1 MERKSTESELAF
13 RLGARAGK
21 VLFDKSKA
29 EDVYDKLQKYLVD
42 LWTGSGKHL
51 EKADA
56 AAERGEGDYQF
67 EFTFDYDLTEADV
80 KDNVPPDLAEAF
92 EHKDAYVIKRTY
104 NNPTSY
110 LITLNL
116 HYVRDRVYQALRAT
130 HRDKIKRKREEK
142 DPFEGNL
149 KDYHVKFKLN
159 GEEHIGLVI
168 EDQGDKYINIQ
179 EDGEDVPWRIKRDAV
194 LAIPGVAQRP
204 EPLRVEIPPP
214 PEAPASS
221 PAPSPSPKADTNIA
235 PLPPAIV
242 A

>member
-1 MERKSTESELAF
+1 
-13 RLGARAGK
+13 
-21 VLFDKSKA
+21 
-29 EDVYDKLQKYLVD
+29 
-42 LWTGSGKHL
+42 
-51 EKADA
+51 
-56 AAERGEGDYQF
+56 
-67 EFTFDYDLTEADV
+67 
-80 KDNVPPDLAEAF
+80 
-92 EHKDAYVIKRTY
+92 
-104 NNPTSY
+104 
-110 LITLNL
+110 ITLNL